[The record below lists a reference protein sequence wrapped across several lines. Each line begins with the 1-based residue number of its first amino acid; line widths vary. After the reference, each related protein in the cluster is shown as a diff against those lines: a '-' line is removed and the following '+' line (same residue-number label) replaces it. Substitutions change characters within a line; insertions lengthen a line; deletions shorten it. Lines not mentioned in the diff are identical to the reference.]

1 MRVEAKAEGEI
12 YITLDEVFDFKKV
25 EEFRRCYEQ
34 VDTSKVKDVAIN
46 FSFTRYM
53 DSSALGMLLNVQSHF
68 KTKSIGVRII
78 NVNDQ
83 IKKILAISR
92 FDQRFSIQ

>member
-1 MRVEAKAEGEI
+1 MKVEPKEANEV
-12 YITLDEVFDFKKV
+12 YVNLDEIFDFKKV

-34 VDTSKVKDVAIN
+34 VDVRGCKGVAIN
-46 FSFTRYM
+46 FAHTRYM

-68 KTKSIGVRII
+68 KQHQIAVRII
-78 NVNDQ
+78 NVNEQ

-92 FDQRFSIQ
+92 FDQRFTIQ